1 MSSDIPLS
9 VYLHLPWCERK
20 CPYCD
25 FNSHRSPADDF
36 AVKRRDYLEAMRRDI
51 NAQALLVDGRD
62 VHTVF
67 IGGGTPSLFTPGE
80 IAELLDA
87 LRAALTLTDDVE
99 ITMEANPGS
108 LEREHFSG
116 YRAAGVN
123 RLSIGAQ
130 SMQDAALRRLG
141 RLHTV
146 ADTHAAIRTAL
157 AAGFDRLNVD
167 LMYALPDQTLEA
179 ACDDVAAVIDLGV
192 HHVSHYQLTLEPNT
206 RFFADPP
213 ALPNEDA
220 VAEMLLATRE
230 QFRAAGLGAYEVSAL
245 AAPGHACR
253 HNLNYWQFGDY
264 LGIGAGAH
272 AKLTRSDGI
281 WRYARPAHPQSYVEH
296 AAGVALPDGASRLS
310 AAQLPFEFMLNA
322 LRLNTGFA
330 IGLFESRTGLPADA
344 ILPQL
349 RDARDR
355 GLIDAQSD
363 DRWVPTSLGQRF
375 LNDLV
380 GLFLPG

>member
-1 MSSDIPLS
+1 MSADIPLS

-25 FNSHRSPADDF
+25 FNSHQAPTGDF
-36 AVKRRDYLEAMRRDI
+36 AARRDDYLNAVHRDI
-51 NAQALLVDGRD
+51 AAQAELVDGRD
-62 VHTVF
+62 VQTVF
-67 IGGGTPSLFTPGE
+67 IGGGTPSLFPPDE
-80 IAELLDA
+80 IARLLNA
-87 LRAALTLTDDVE
+87 LRAAFTLADNAE

-116 YRAAGVN
+116 YREAGVN

-130 SMQDAALRRLG
+130 TMQDDALQRLG
-141 RLHTV
+141 RLHSV
-146 ADTHAAIRTAL
+146 ADTHAAIRAAL
-157 AAGFDRLNVD
+157 MAGFDRLNVD
-167 LMYALPDQTLEA
+167 LMYALPEQSLEA
-179 ACDDVAAVIDLGV
+179 ARDDVAAVIDLGV
-192 HHVSHYQLTLEPNT
+192 RHVSHYQLTLEPNT

-213 ALPNEDA
+213 ALPDEDT
-220 VAEMLLATRE
+220 VADMLLTTRE
-230 QFRAAGLGAYEVSAL
+230 QFRSAGLDAYEVSAL
-245 AAPGHACR
+245 AAPGHACQ

-272 AKLTRSDGI
+272 GKLTRSDGV
-281 WRYARPAHPQSYVEH
+281 WRYARAAHPQSYIEH
-296 AAGVALPDGASRLS
+296 AGETALSNGARQLS

-322 LRLNTGFA
+322 LRLNAGFSMA
-330 IGLFESRTGLPADA
+330 LFQSRTGLEPNT

-349 RDARDR
+349 REARDR
-355 GLIDAQSD
+355 GLIDAQSED
-363 DRWVPTSLGQRF
+363 CWVPTTLGQRF

>member
-141 RLHTV
+141 RSEERRV
-146 ADTHAAIRTAL
+146 
-157 AAGFDRLNVD
+157 GK
-167 LMYALPDQTLEA
+167 E
-179 ACDDVAAVIDLGV
+179 
-192 HHVSHYQLTLEPNT
+192 
-206 RFFADPP
+206 
-213 ALPNEDA
+213 
-220 VAEMLLATRE
+220 
-230 QFRAAGLGAYEVSAL
+230 
-245 AAPGHACR
+245 CR
-253 HNLNYWQFGDY
+253 
-264 LGIGAGAH
+264 
-272 AKLTRSDGI
+272 
-281 WRYARPAHPQSYVEH
+281 
-296 AAGVALPDGASRLS
+296 SRWS
-310 AAQLPFEFMLNA
+310 PYH
-322 LRLNTGFA
+322 
-330 IGLFESRTGLPADA
+330 
-344 ILPQL
+344 
-349 RDARDR
+349 
-355 GLIDAQSD
+355 
-363 DRWVPTSLGQRF
+363 
-375 LNDLV
+375 
-380 GLFLPG
+380 